1 MNDKLLYKTQK
12 TYLHFLILL
21 FAVMAPLFY
30 VILQKLYIIEIDE
43 ALTLAKYEFLN
54 KTISEI
60 TINDIP
66 DWNRF
71 NNKIKILNRKGL
83 QTDTLFTT
91 IIYNQFEDENEP
103 YRVLLSPIDIEGKP
117 FTLSIQTSMLESED
131 LILTIVFLFVVI
143 LILLSAGI
151 LLINKR
157 LSTRLWQPFYQTLQQ
172 IENFEIDK
180 HHKPEFMSSDIEE
193 FNRLNKSIE
202 GLIERSINIYNNQ
215 REFVENAAHEL
226 QTPIAVFKAKIDT
239 LIQRSDVT
247 QGQAE
252 ILSSI
257 SDTISRL
264 SKLNK
269 NLLFL
274 SKLDTHSFSET
285 ETFSMKALIEKQLD
299 FFVEQGKQ
307 KSIDIRTDF
316 QNDFTLDSNRVL
328 TEIMLNNLL
337 LNSIAHNIYNGEV
350 TITLLEKK
358 LIIAN
363 TGKKGSLPSDKLFTR
378 FSKANASKQGNG
390 LGLAIVKKIVDVNN
404 WVITYSFSNDRHI
417 FSINFQ

>member
-239 LIQRSDVT
+239 LIQHSDVT

-264 SKLNK
+264 SKLNN

-337 LNSIAHNIYNGEV
+337 LNSIAHNIYDGEV

-390 LGLAIVKKIVDVNN
+390 LGLAIVKKIVEINN